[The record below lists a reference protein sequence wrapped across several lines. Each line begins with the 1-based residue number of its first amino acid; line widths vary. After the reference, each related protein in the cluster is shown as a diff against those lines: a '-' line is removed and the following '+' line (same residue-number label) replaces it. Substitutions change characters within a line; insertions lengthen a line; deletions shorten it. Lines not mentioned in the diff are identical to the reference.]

1 MRTTSF
7 RRLSS
12 RNALPHPFP
21 SLAEI
26 KTPKRESP
34 FSGGR
39 RCGDSCVFG
48 WGFWQRDTP
57 DVSQPDFQP
66 GVSHSACFS
75 GIWGCL
81 CALPNRSPNEAAV
94 ALHLTAQQRCTRPRD
109 RAGFQTG
116 LVILSYTP
124 VIKHRLRLLDH
135 HLPKKIPSFLFST
148 C

>member
-1 MRTTSF
+1 METLVSSAGAFGKEIHWMFLSLTS
-7 RRLSS
+7 
-12 RNALPHPFP
+12 
-21 SLAEI
+21 SL
-26 KTPKRESP
+26 
-34 FSGGR
+34 
-39 RCGDSCVFG
+39 
-48 WGFWQRDTP
+48 
-57 DVSQPDFQP
+57 VSY
-66 GVSHSACFS
+66 SACFS

-81 CALPNRSPNEAAV
+81 CVLPNRSPNEAAV